1 MKRMTVAILL
11 IVLLFA
17 GCKNRFRIYSIA
29 TMDRVSGREEG
40 MLEVED
46 MLRVHGVQL
55 LDEDDIDMA
64 VEDGFLR
71 IQRMRLCAAM
81 RSDRLDGAVAL
92 GKKLDVDAVIFSTM
106 PPPDSKFKEAMP
118 CMVDS
123 LITLYL
129 VDPPTVIV
137 EARDYGEFLY
147 RLSQFDWETI
157 VKPPPEPEEFEVAL
171 GDSVE
176 FAGFVITV
184 IANPSQSTSP
194 MSEKETK
201 EVASKNRNMS
211 TDGEGGKGRI
221 ATQESDRPWAIAIY
235 RDGYQKKLEPFE
247 TRLTN
252 RIPGA
257 LKYDVSTIDSGSRFK
272 LILTDLRVD

>member
-17 GCKNRFRIYSIA
+17 GCKNKLRIYSVA

-46 MLRVHGVQL
+46 MLRAHGVQL

-194 MSEKETK
+194 ISEKETK

>member
-11 IVLLFA
+11 IVLIFA
-17 GCKNRFRIYSIA
+17 GCKNKLRIYSVA
-29 TMDRVSGREEG
+29 TMDRVPGREEG

-46 MLRVHGVQL
+46 TLRAHGVQL

-106 PPPDSKFKEAMP
+106 PPPDSKFKESMP

-176 FAGFVITV
+176 FAGFVVTV
-184 IANPSQSTSP
+184 IANPSQSTPP

-221 ATQESDRPWAIAIY
+221 AAQESDRPWAIAIY